1 MRRGFDSS
9 FLIALSMRTHERH
22 AFARNAFDECLAAG
36 DRMVLTPDVL
46 AEFIHVACDP
56 RRFAQPLTMSEAL
69 AAGRY
74 WWEAEETEQ
83 LHPSQQSIALFFDWM
98 TRHRLGRKR
107 ILDTMLAATLHE
119 SGVKSLLTLNPDDF
133 RIFDCFELLPAAS

>member
-9 FLIALSMRTHERH
+9 FLIALSLRTHEHHDFVRH
-22 AFARNAFDECLAAG
+22 AFDKCLAAG

-56 RRFAQPLTMSEAL
+56 RRFAEPLTLRDAL

-83 LHPSQQSIALFFDWM
+83 LHPSPKSIALFFGWM

-107 ILDTMLAATLHE
+107 ILDTMLAATLHGA
-119 SGVKSLLTLNPDDF
+119 GVTSLLTLNPDDF
-133 RIFDCFELLPAAS
+133 RIFACFELFPATP